1 MANAPTNDVALL
13 LRAAKD
19 DDVRGLNTL
28 YEDLQGDIDLSN
40 AIGQNALHVAAIW
53 GSLGAIEFLLEHGC
67 DMDAQNR
74 DGATPLHFAS
84 LKGQHEAARLLLEAG
99 ADPNQRTSAGKTPAD
114 MAEDDE
120 MRTLLGSSPLL
131 AHEAAKRR
139 DVNALEEAVGEGC
152 RFDRLDG
159 DGQTALHIAVRCAS
173 EDPKLALRMV
183 TKICEAGRDATVHA
197 ALARRSPK
205 TGLTPVHLAAQ
216 SADVAILRALLSA
229 GEAVGAGQLMAN
241 CNSLNVSSMHNGNW
255 GKKNARGDLEE
266 IDAAKATP
274 LTVALQRLIDCA
286 EDDEKEASACAD
298 IVHALLDH
306 GADVNL
312 VDGDGAAPL
321 HLAVSSGRVGVVRA
335 LLDAGADAAATG
347 KFVLTGNTSLH
358 HAVRVGD
365 AAIIAAL
372 CGHRHKYTP
381 PPNVDAFGAGGWT
394 ALGLAT
400 RAGNAAAAEAL
411 LAAGARA
418 DAKMGNGKTP
428 LDIARIN
435 NKAAIV
441 EMFERRAS
449 GGA

>member
-19 DDVRGLNTL
+19 DDVRGLSTL

-321 HLAVSSGRVGVVRA
+321 HLAASFRSRPSPRAARRAPTPRHREVRPDREHLPASRRARRRRGDHRGA
-335 LLDAGADAAATG
+335 LRPPTQ
-347 KFVLTGNTSLH
+347 VH
-358 HAVRVGD
+358 
-365 AAIIAAL
+365 AAL
-372 CGHRHKYTP
+372 ERRRLWRR
-381 PPNVDAFGAGGWT
+381 GWT
-394 ALGLAT
+394 ALGLAR

>member
-19 DDVRGLNTL
+19 DDVRGLSTL

-274 LTVALQRLIDCA
+274 LSLIH
-286 EDDEKEASACAD
+286 
-298 IVHALLDH
+298 I
-306 GADVNL
+306 
-312 VDGDGAAPL
+312 
-321 HLAVSSGRVGVVRA
+321 
-335 LLDAGADAAATG
+335 
-347 KFVLTGNTSLH
+347 
-358 HAVRVGD
+358 
-365 AAIIAAL
+365 
-372 CGHRHKYTP
+372 
-381 PPNVDAFGAGGWT
+381 
-394 ALGLAT
+394 
-400 RAGNAAAAEAL
+400 
-411 LAAGARA
+411 
-418 DAKMGNGKTP
+418 
-428 LDIARIN
+428 
-435 NKAAIV
+435 
-441 EMFERRAS
+441 
-449 GGA
+449 

>member
-19 DDVRGLNTL
+19 DDVRGLSTL

-183 TKICEAGRDATVHA
+183 TKISRRDAT
-197 ALARRSPK
+197 RRSTRGGDAPELDSR
-205 TGLTPVHLAAQ
+205 GAPRGAVRGRAS
-216 SADVAILRALLSA
+216 SASISA
-229 GEAVGAGQLMAN
+229 GEAVGR
-241 CNSLNVSSMHNGNW
+241 VS
-255 GKKNARGDLEE
+255 
-266 IDAAKATP
+266 
-274 LTVALQRLIDCA
+274 
-286 EDDEKEASACAD
+286 
-298 IVHALLDH
+298 
-306 GADVNL
+306 
-312 VDGDGAAPL
+312 
-321 HLAVSSGRVGVVRA
+321 
-335 LLDAGADAAATG
+335 
-347 KFVLTGNTSLH
+347 
-358 HAVRVGD
+358 
-365 AAIIAAL
+365 
-372 CGHRHKYTP
+372 
-381 PPNVDAFGAGGWT
+381 
-394 ALGLAT
+394 
-400 RAGNAAAAEAL
+400 
-411 LAAGARA
+411 
-418 DAKMGNGKTP
+418 
-428 LDIARIN
+428 
-435 NKAAIV
+435 
-441 EMFERRAS
+441 
-449 GGA
+449 